1 MNSRKKA
8 QKAQKNRK
16 ADGTLQ
22 ESGIIIS
29 LPSFFAFFAPFRG
42 YFQLTPSHDYITSQ
56 HPFYSL
62 DVDRRPV
69 CTG

>member
-16 ADGTLQ
+16 TDRTSQ

-29 LPSFFAFFAPFRG
+29 LPSFLRFLRLFAAI
-42 YFQLTPSHDYITSQ
+42 SN
-56 HPFYSL
+56 
-62 DVDRRPV
+62 
-69 CTG
+69 

>member
-29 LPSFFAFFAPFRG
+29 LPSFLRFLRLFAAI
-42 YFQLTPSHDYITSQ
+42 SN
-56 HPFYSL
+56 
-62 DVDRRPV
+62 
-69 CTG
+69 